1 MQEHLNS
8 LAPQTDNKIAELGFG
23 LLGVAVD
30 LDNRKLGKLL
40 DYSDFIQSNLQI
52 ILEKTERICSNLQ
65 DVFSKMLKV
74 VKANKSDEYARA
86 LSTNFKTLSY
96 FAALWYLDPDSPEYR
111 HTLRNIKG
119 HYLLDALRE
128 SGAPPATSASSSIS
142 QAIKNATTLPP
153 LTNANSNP
161 LSTNGFHP
169 TRREFGSMGRPRR
182 SSLFMP
188 I

>member
-1 MQEHLNS
+1 MYMQEHLNS

-86 LSTNFKTLSY
+86 LSTNFK
-96 FAALWYLDPDSPEYR
+96 R
-111 HTLRNIKG
+111 CV
-119 HYLLDALRE
+119 
-128 SGAPPATSASSSIS
+128 
-142 QAIKNATTLPP
+142 
-153 LTNANSNP
+153 
-161 LSTNGFHP
+161 
-169 TRREFGSMGRPRR
+169 
-182 SSLFMP
+182 
-188 I
+188 